1 MWIDSKSAA
10 DVLGVKYDA
19 LVKSVKR
26 AEKQGKKFCTI
37 KPNILSF
44 IYSDGIGR
52 GGKSL
57 QIWLD
62 DELIIEAIKRGVIT
76 DGVIKAKLLSMLN
89 MRGNDTHMSDKS
101 LRGIKESSKGKRTT
115 ELTKFSEFEI
125 DEIRTKENSHKRRC
139 QSSLGESLEQ
149 SFGESLGRSHNAQKL
164 GYDLGQGESLE
175 QSFGEF
181 GESLGRSHNAQKLGY
196 DLGQGESFSDMDSAP
211 NVSSFSTNECRLKKS
226 SETKLQGDRYVGYKE
241 RAKTDAYGAGDG
253 DGDVGDA
260 NSFMDSAWG
269 MDSCAD
275 GSGNAMARIQ
285 NGDGFKGVDGSDKGD
300 SINGGDSGGGG
311 THHSVGATWGDY
323 SCADGSV
330 NAMARIQNGDGFK
343 SIKEELYEDLGD
355 DGDSRDNSAHSTH
368 NIRSRASASDI
379 EALFNDLSVDDS
391 KKADALLKAKIV
403 KMWLRAKE
411 SKGIKIDAFLSY
423 ININKM
429 YDKRVSKGQ
438 LYDWCKKYSIG
449 GIHGLVDERGGNKPT
464 LVESMGIC
472 DKVDELI
479 LSSKGKINTYNIYNR
494 LHHSFVNQG
503 LLTHEEFIRKE
514 KEIIPYTAL
523 NRYVNRWKKA
533 HPTEVLYI
541 EKGYDAAINSKLAAV
556 GEASWS
562 AGQVNEYVEIDAT
575 TLDMFAKKIDL
586 DLAKA
591 IYEMNKNSF
600 KDLDECKARVEENQK
615 RYTVVG
621 LIDRYSGVCSY
632 AIGKSENI
640 HTVKRALAKYIAKFG
655 LPQTII
661 GDNGKAFKSHEMAGT
676 FESLDIEYR
685 AVRAYS
691 GWLKPYIERSWRSF
705 QDNFSQNLAG
715 FIGHSVEQR
724 QAIEFGYS
732 KMERRLKKGQ
742 KTNLKEML
750 FVEDLEDL
758 IDRYVDGFINARWI
772 DRLGATPND
781 IFKRDGLEVKRLSAL
796 AVNARLGQLISKK
809 VYKKGIMHD
818 NSYFINSK
826 IYAYDEVKIVANL
839 NNSDEIYIWS
849 CEGEFIGVGVRFDDG
864 LGVSAEIARE
874 ARNYSKR
881 KIDNARA
888 KANEAARINQDS
900 FVEYVKSVSVDSSV
914 AVEYADE
921 QGLEIEREHKRAKSL
936 KAMSVNLIPTK
947 KKPKR
952 KEYSWED
959 LAHF

>member
-1 MWIDSKSAA
+1 MWVDSKTAA

-44 IYSDGIGR
+44 IYNDGIGR
-52 GGKSL
+52 GGKVL

-62 DELIIEAIKRGVIT
+62 DELIIDAIKKGVIA
-76 DGVIKAKLLSMLN
+76 DPMIKAKLLSMLN
-89 MRGNDTHMSDKS
+89 MQGISCNDTPISD
-101 LRGIKESSKGKRTT
+101 LRDIKENRVKNEYNDTNSNFNSDDGSCNAALDRDFKNDNDMDNEANVNNFKNSTHYSR
-115 ELTKFSEFEI
+115 LRDSNDTKF
-125 DEIRTKENSHKRRC
+125 
-139 QSSLGESLEQ
+139 
-149 SFGESLGRSHNAQKL
+149 
-164 GYDLGQGESLE
+164 
-175 QSFGEF
+175 
-181 GESLGRSHNAQKLGY
+181 
-196 DLGQGESFSDMDSAP
+196 
-211 NVSSFSTNECRLKKS
+211 
-226 SETKLQGDRYVGYKE
+226 QGDKYVGYKD
-241 RAKTDAYGAGDG
+241 RAKTDAYGSGDG
-253 DGDVGDA
+253 FGDLGGA

-269 MDSCAD
+269 VDSCAN
-275 GSGNAMARIQ
+275 SSSSAMARI
-285 NGDGFKGVDGSDKGD
+285 SD
-300 SINGGDSGGGG
+300 
-311 THHSVGATWGDY
+311 
-323 SCADGSV
+323 
-330 NAMARIQNGDGFK
+330 GDGFK
-343 SIKEELYEDLGD
+343 SIKEEMYEDTYLGD
-355 DGDSRDNSAHSTH
+355 DRDSRDNSVHSTH
-368 NIRSRASASDI
+368 NIRSCTNAKSINSLEMGKENSDI

-391 KKADALLKAKIV
+391 KKADALLKSKIV
-403 KMWLRAKE
+403 KMWLKAKE
-411 SKGIKIDAFLSY
+411 SKGVKIDAFLSY

-464 LVESMGIC
+464 LIESMGIC

-479 LSSKGKINTYNIYNR
+479 LSSKGKINAYNIYNR

-514 KEIIPYTAL
+514 KEIIPYISL
-523 NRYVNRWKKA
+523 NRYVNRWKKE

-541 EKGYDAAINSKLAAV
+541 EKGYDAAINSKLAAI
-556 GEASWS
+556 GDASWS
-562 AGQVNEYVEIDAT
+562 ASAINEYVEIDAT
-575 TLDMFAKKIDL
+575 TLDVFAKKIDL

-591 IYEMNKNSF
+591 IYKINENSF
-600 KDLDECKARVEENQK
+600 KDLQECRARVEENQK

-640 HTVKRALAKYIAKFG
+640 HTVKRAIAKYIAKFG
-655 LPQTII
+655 VPQTII

-691 GWLKPYIERSWRSF
+691 GWLKPYIERSWRAF
-705 QDNFSQNLAG
+705 QDNFSVNLAG

-724 QAIEFGYS
+724 QAIEFGFS

-750 FVEDLEDL
+750 LVKDLEDL
-758 IDRYVDGFINARWI
+758 IDRYIDGFINARWI
-772 DRLGATPND
+772 DRLGSTPND
-781 IFKRDGLEVKRLSAL
+781 LFKRDGLHVKRLSAL

-849 CEGEFIGVGVRFDDG
+849 CDGEFIGVGVRFDDG
-864 LGVSAEIARE
+864 LGVSAEVARE

-881 KIDNARA
+881 KIDNART
-888 KANEAARINQDS
+888 KANEAAKINQDS
-900 FVEYVKSVSVDSSV
+900 FVEYVQSVSIDSSA

-921 QGLEIEREHKRAKSL
+921 QGAVIALEHKRAKSL
-936 KAMSVNLIPTK
+936 KAMSVNLIPAKPKPK
-947 KKPKR
+947 KK
-952 KEYSWED
+952 EYKWED
-959 LAHF
+959 LVQNK

>member
-10 DVLGVKYDA
+10 SLLHIKYDA
-19 LVKSVKR
+19 LQKAINR
-26 AEKQGKKFCTI
+26 AQKKDKKFCFI
-37 KPNILSF
+37 KCNILHFRIVTQARRS
-44 IYSDGIGR
+44 R

-76 DGVIKAKLLSMLN
+76 DPMIKAKLLSMLN
-89 MRGNDTHMSDKS
+89 MRGNDTPMSDKS
-101 LRGIKESSKGKRTT
+101 LRDIKESSKGKSTT

-125 DEIRTKENSHKRRC
+125 DER
-139 QSSLGESLEQ
+139 
-149 SFGESLGRSHNAQKL
+149 
-164 GYDLGQGESLE
+164 
-175 QSFGEF
+175 GEF
-181 GESLGRSHNAQKLGY
+181 KVKDERNDKGANFCSGKVANLSNG
-196 DLGQGESFSDMDSAP
+196 SDHIFALDRDFKSCSAP
-211 NVSSFSTNECRLKKS
+211 NDSSFSTNECRLRKS

-253 DGDVGDA
+253 DGDGDVGGA
-260 NSFMDSAWG
+260 NGFMDSAWG
-269 MDSCAD
+269 VDSCAYR
-275 GSGNAMARIQ
+275 GSSIVARIQ
-285 NGDGFKGVDGSDKGD
+285 DGDGFKGVDGSDRGD

-311 THHSVGATWGDY
+311 THHGVGGAWGDY
-323 SCADGSV
+323 SCAYRGSST
-330 NAMARIQNGDGFK
+330 MARMEDGDGFK
-343 SIKEELYEDLGD
+343 GIKEELYEDLGD
-355 DGDSRDNSAHSTH
+355 DGDSRGNSAYSTH
-368 NIRSRASASDI
+368 NIRSRANAKSSDI

-541 EKGYDAAINSKLAAV
+541 EKGYDGAINSKLAAV

-562 AGQVNEYVEIDAT
+562 ATAVNEYVEIDAT

-600 KDLDECKARVEENQK
+600 KDLEECKARVEENQK

-621 LIDRYSGVCSY
+621 LIDRYSGGVL
-632 AIGKSENI
+632 
-640 HTVKRALAKYIAKFG
+640 VR
-655 LPQTII
+655 
-661 GDNGKAFKSHEMAGT
+661 
-676 FESLDIEYR
+676 YR
-685 AVRAYS
+685 
-691 GWLKPYIERSWRSF
+691 
-705 QDNFSQNLAG
+705 
-715 FIGHSVEQR
+715 
-724 QAIEFGYS
+724 
-732 KMERRLKKGQ
+732 KK
-742 KTNLKEML
+742 
-750 FVEDLEDL
+750 
-758 IDRYVDGFINARWI
+758 
-772 DRLGATPND
+772 
-781 IFKRDGLEVKRLSAL
+781 
-796 AVNARLGQLISKK
+796 
-809 VYKKGIMHD
+809 
-818 NSYFINSK
+818 
-826 IYAYDEVKIVANL
+826 
-839 NNSDEIYIWS
+839 
-849 CEGEFIGVGVRFDDG
+849 
-864 LGVSAEIARE
+864 
-874 ARNYSKR
+874 
-881 KIDNARA
+881 
-888 KANEAARINQDS
+888 
-900 FVEYVKSVSVDSSV
+900 
-914 AVEYADE
+914 
-921 QGLEIEREHKRAKSL
+921 
-936 KAMSVNLIPTK
+936 
-947 KKPKR
+947 
-952 KEYSWED
+952 
-959 LAHF
+959 

>member
-1 MWIDSKSAA
+1 MWIDSKTAA
-10 DVLGVKYDA
+10 GAFGVSN
-19 LVKSVKR
+19 KSVEKACLR
-26 AEKQGKKFCTI
+26 ATKANKKICKI
-37 KPNILSF
+37 KPHICNF
-44 IYSDGIGR
+44 IYADGIGR
-52 GGKSL
+52 GGKVL

-62 DELIIEAIKRGVIT
+62 DELIIDAIKKGVIT
-76 DGVIKAKLLSMLN
+76 DPMIKAKLLSMLN
-89 MRGNDTHMSDKS
+89 MRGNDTPISDKS
-101 LRGIKESSKGKRTT
+101 LRDIKESRVKNEYNDT
-115 ELTKFSEFEI
+115 
-125 DEIRTKENSHKRRC
+125 NSNFNSDGDC
-139 QSSLGESLEQ
+139 C
-149 SFGESLGRSHNAQKL
+149 NAALDRDFKN
-164 GYDLGQGESLE
+164 Y
-175 QSFGEF
+175 
-181 GESLGRSHNAQKLGY
+181 
-196 DLGQGESFSDMDSAP
+196 SDMDSAS
-211 NVSSFSTNECRLKKS
+211 NGNNFKNSTHCRLKDIKNS
-226 SETKLQGDRYVGYKE
+226 SDCTKFQGDKYVGYKD
-241 RAKTDAYGAGDG
+241 RAKTDTCGAGDG
-253 DGDVGDA
+253 FDDLGGA
-260 NSFMDSAWG
+260 NSFMDDAWG
-269 MDSCAD
+269 VDSCAN
-275 GSGNAMARIQ
+275 SSSSAMARIPDD
-285 NGDGFKGVDGSDKGD
+285 N
-300 SINGGDSGGGG
+300 
-311 THHSVGATWGDY
+311 
-323 SCADGSV
+323 
-330 NAMARIQNGDGFK
+330 GFK
-343 SIKEELYEDLGD
+343 SIKEELYEELGD
-355 DGDSRDNSAHSTH
+355 DRDSRDNSVHSTH
-368 NIRSRASASDI
+368 NIRSCTNAKSINSLEMAPSKENSDI
-379 EALFNDLSVDDS
+379 DTLFNDLSVDDS
-391 KKADALLKAKIV
+391 KKADAILKAKIV
-403 KMWLRAKE
+403 KMWLKAKE
-411 SKGIKIDAFLSY
+411 SKGVKIDAFLSY

-464 LVESMGIC
+464 LIESMGIC

-479 LSSKGKINTYNIYNR
+479 LSSKGKINAYNIYNR

-503 LLTHEEFIRKE
+503 LLAHEEFIRKE
-514 KEIIPYTAL
+514 KEIIPYISL
-523 NRYVNRWKKA
+523 NRYVNKWKKE

-556 GEASWS
+556 GDASWS
-562 AGQVNEYVEIDAT
+562 AKQVNEYVEIDAT
-575 TLDMFAKKIDL
+575 TLDVFAKKIDL

-591 IYEMNKNSF
+591 IYEMDKSKFASF
-600 KDLDECKARVEENQK
+600 EECCDNVSQNQK

-632 AIGKSENI
+632 VIGKSENI
-640 HTVKRALAKYIAKFG
+640 HTVKRAIAKYIAKFG
-655 LPQTII
+655 VPQTII

-691 GWLKPYIERSWRSF
+691 GWLKPYIERSWRAF
-705 QDNFSQNLAG
+705 QDNFSVNLAG

-724 QAIEFGYS
+724 QAIEFGFS

-750 FVEDLEDL
+750 LIKDLEDL

-772 DRLGATPND
+772 DRLGSTPND
-781 IFKRDGLEVKRLSAL
+781 LFKRDGLHVKRLSAL

-849 CEGEFIGVGVRFDDG
+849 CDGEFIGVGVRFDDG

-881 KIDNARA
+881 KIDNART
-888 KANEAARINQDS
+888 KANEAAKINQDS
-900 FVEYVKSVSVDSSV
+900 FVEYVQSVSIDSSA

-921 QGLEIEREHKRAKSL
+921 QGAMIALEHKRAKSL

-947 KKPKR
+947 KKPKK

-959 LAHF
+959 LA

>member
-1 MWIDSKSAA
+1 M
-10 DVLGVKYDA
+10 
-19 LVKSVKR
+19 
-26 AEKQGKKFCTI
+26 
-37 KPNILSF
+37 
-44 IYSDGIGR
+44 
-52 GGKSL
+52 
-57 QIWLD
+57 
-62 DELIIEAIKRGVIT
+62 
-76 DGVIKAKLLSMLN
+76 
-89 MRGNDTHMSDKS
+89 
-101 LRGIKESSKGKRTT
+101 
-115 ELTKFSEFEI
+115 
-125 DEIRTKENSHKRRC
+125 
-139 QSSLGESLEQ
+139 
-149 SFGESLGRSHNAQKL
+149 
-164 GYDLGQGESLE
+164 
-175 QSFGEF
+175 
-181 GESLGRSHNAQKLGY
+181 
-196 DLGQGESFSDMDSAP
+196 
-211 NVSSFSTNECRLKKS
+211 
-226 SETKLQGDRYVGYKE
+226 
-241 RAKTDAYGAGDG
+241 
-253 DGDVGDA
+253 
-260 NSFMDSAWG
+260 
-269 MDSCAD
+269 
-275 GSGNAMARIQ
+275 
-285 NGDGFKGVDGSDKGD
+285 
-300 SINGGDSGGGG
+300 
-311 THHSVGATWGDY
+311 
-323 SCADGSV
+323 
-330 NAMARIQNGDGFK
+330 
-343 SIKEELYEDLGD
+343 
-355 DGDSRDNSAHSTH
+355 
-368 NIRSRASASDI
+368 
-379 EALFNDLSVDDS
+379 
-391 KKADALLKAKIV
+391 
-403 KMWLRAKE
+403 
-411 SKGIKIDAFLSY
+411 
-423 ININKM
+423 
-429 YDKRVSKGQ
+429 
-438 LYDWCKKYSIG
+438 
-449 GIHGLVDERGGNKPT
+449 
-464 LVESMGIC
+464 
-472 DKVDELI
+472 
-479 LSSKGKINTYNIYNR
+479 
-494 LHHSFVNQG
+494 
-503 LLTHEEFIRKE
+503 LTHEQFIRKE

-541 EKGYDAAINSKLAAV
+541 EKGYDGAVNSKLAAV

-562 AGQVNEYVEIDAT
+562 ATAVNEFVEIDAT

-600 KDLDECKARVEENQK
+600 KDLQECRARVEENQK

-655 LPQTII
+655 VPQTII

-750 FVEDLEDL
+750 LVEDLEDL
-758 IDRYVDGFINARWI
+758 IDRYVNGFINARWI

-781 IFKRDGLEVKRLSAL
+781 IFKRDGLQVKRLSAL

-900 FVEYVKSVSVDSSV
+900 FVEYVQSVSVDSSV

>member
-1 MWIDSKSAA
+1 MTGSYSVMWIDSKSAA
-10 DVLGVKYDA
+10 AVLGVN
-19 LVKSVKR
+19 LRTLQRKSISAQNKCQ
-26 AEKQGKKFCTI
+26 KI
-37 KPNILSF
+37 LNIDTQKIMYQFNFS
-44 IYSDGIGR
+44 R
-52 GGKSL
+52 GGSSGKTL

-62 DELIIEAIKRGVIT
+62 DELIIDAINRGAIV
-76 DGVIKAKLLSMLN
+76 DPALKAKLLSMLN
-89 MRGNDTHMSDKS
+89 MRGISCNDTPISD
-101 LRGIKESSKGKRTT
+101 LRDIKESRVKN
-115 ELTKFSEFEI
+115 EYNDTKSNF
-125 DEIRTKENSHKRRC
+125 NSDGGSC
-139 QSSLGESLEQ
+139 
-149 SFGESLGRSHNAQKL
+149 NAALDRDFKN
-164 GYDLGQGESLE
+164 Y
-175 QSFGEF
+175 
-181 GESLGRSHNAQKLGY
+181 
-196 DLGQGESFSDMDSAP
+196 SDMDSAP
-211 NVSSFSTNECRLKKS
+211 NVNNFKNSTNQCRLRDS
-226 SETKLQGDRYVGYKE
+226 NETKIQGDKYVGYKD
-241 RAKTDAYGAGDG
+241 RAKTDTCGTGDG
-253 DGDVGDA
+253 FDDLGGA
-260 NSFMDSAWG
+260 NSFMDDAWG
-269 MDSCAD
+269 VDSCAN
-275 GSGNAMARIQ
+275 SSSSIMARIPDD
-285 NGDGFKGVDGSDKGD
+285 N
-300 SINGGDSGGGG
+300 
-311 THHSVGATWGDY
+311 
-323 SCADGSV
+323 
-330 NAMARIQNGDGFK
+330 GFK

-355 DGDSRDNSAHSTH
+355 DRDSRDNSVHSTH
-368 NIRSRASASDI
+368 NIRSCTNAKSINSLEMAPGKENSDI
-379 EALFNDLSVDDS
+379 DSLFNDLSVDDS

-403 KMWLRAKE
+403 KMWLKAKE
-411 SKGIKIDAFLSY
+411 SKGVKIDAFLSY

-449 GIHGLVDERGGNKPT
+449 KIHGLVDERGGNKPT
-464 LVESMGIC
+464 LIESMGIS

-479 LSSKGKINTYNIYNR
+479 LSSKGKINAYNIYNR

-514 KEIIPYTAL
+514 KEIIPYISL
-523 NRYVNRWKKA
+523 NRYVNRWKKE

-556 GEASWS
+556 GDASWS
-562 AGQVNEYVEIDAT
+562 AKQVNEYVEIDAT
-575 TLDMFAKKIDL
+575 TLDVFAKKIDL

-591 IYEMNKNSF
+591 IYEMDKSKFASF
-600 KDLDECKARVEENQK
+600 EECCDNVSQNQK

-640 HTVKRALAKYIAKFG
+640 HTVKRAIAKYIAKFG
-655 LPQTII
+655 VPQTII

-676 FESLDIEYR
+676 FENLDIEYR

-691 GWLKPYIERSWRSF
+691 GWLKPYIERSWRAF
-705 QDNFSQNLAG
+705 QDNFSVNLAG

-724 QAIEFGYS
+724 QAIEFGFS

-750 FVEDLEDL
+750 LIKDLEDL

-781 IFKRDGLEVKRLSAL
+781 VFKRDGLHVKRLSAL

-849 CEGEFIGVGVRFDDG
+849 CDGEFIGVGVRFDDG

-888 KANEAARINQDS
+888 KANEAAKINQDS
-900 FVEYVKSVSVDSSV
+900 FVEYVQSVSIDSSA

-921 QGLEIEREHKRAKSL
+921 QGAVIALEHKRAKSL
-936 KAMSVNLIPTK
+936 KAMSVNLMPTK
-947 KKPKR
+947 PKPKK
-952 KEYSWED
+952 KEYKWED
-959 LAHF
+959 LA

>member
-1 MWIDSKSAA
+1 MWINSKGLAG
-10 DVLGVKYDA
+10 VLEVKYDA

-37 KPNILSF
+37 NGKILPFKHINGS
-44 IYSDGIGR
+44 R
-52 GGKSL
+52 GGSSGKVL

-62 DELIIEAIKRGVIT
+62 DELIIDAIKKGVIT
-76 DGVIKAKLLSMLN
+76 DPMIKAKLLSMLN
-89 MRGNDTHMSDKS
+89 MRGNDTPISDKS
-101 LRGIKESSKGKRTT
+101 LRDIKESSKGKSTT
-115 ELTKFSEFEI
+115 EFAKFSEFEI
-125 DEIRTKENSHKRRC
+125 DER
-139 QSSLGESLEQ
+139 
-149 SFGESLGRSHNAQKL
+149 
-164 GYDLGQGESLE
+164 
-175 QSFGEF
+175 GEF
-181 GESLGRSHNAQKLGY
+181 KVKDERNDKGANFCSGKVANLSNGSDHIFALDRDFKSY
-196 DLGQGESFSDMDSAP
+196 SDMDSAP
-211 NVSSFSTNECRLKKS
+211 NVNSFSTNECRLRKS
-226 SETKLQGDRYVGYKE
+226 SETKFQGDRYVKE
-241 RAKTDAYGAGDG
+241 RAKTDAYGTGDG
-253 DGDVGDA
+253 FDDVGGA
-260 NSFMDSAWG
+260 NSFMDSGWG
-269 MDSCAD
+269 VDSCAN
-275 GSGNAMARIQ
+275 SSSSIMARISD
-285 NGDGFKGVDGSDKGD
+285 GDGFKG
-300 SINGGDSGGGG
+300 
-311 THHSVGATWGDY
+311 
-323 SCADGSV
+323 
-330 NAMARIQNGDGFK
+330 
-343 SIKEELYEDLGD
+343 IKEELYEDSCLGD
-355 DGDSRDNSAHSTH
+355 DGDSRDNSAYSTH
-368 NIRSRASASDI
+368 NIRSRANAKSINSDI

-411 SKGIKIDAFLSY
+411 SKGVKIDAFLSY

-438 LYDWCKKYSIG
+438 LYDWSKKYSIG

-464 LVESMGIC
+464 LIESMGIC

-479 LSSKGKINTYNIYNR
+479 LSSKGKINAYNIYNR

-541 EKGYDAAINSKLAAV
+541 EKGYDGAINSKLAAV

-562 AGQVNEYVEIDAT
+562 ATAINEYVEIDAT
-575 TLDMFAKKIDL
+575 TLDIFAKKIDL

-600 KDLDECKARVEENQK
+600 KDLQECRARVEENQK

-632 AIGKSENI
+632 VIGKSENI

-655 LPQTII
+655 VPQRVI

-750 FVEDLEDL
+750 LVEDLENL

-900 FVEYVKSVSVDSSV
+900 FVEYVQSVSVDSSV

-959 LAHF
+959 LA

>member
-10 DVLGVKYDA
+10 SLLHIKYDA
-19 LVKSVKR
+19 LQKAINR
-26 AEKQGKKFCTI
+26 AQKKDKKFCFI
-37 KPNILSF
+37 KCNILHFRIVTQARRS
-44 IYSDGIGR
+44 R

-62 DELIIEAIKRGVIT
+62 DELIIGAIKKGVIT

-101 LRGIKESSKGKRTT
+101 DIKESSKGKSTT
-115 ELTKFSEFEI
+115 EFTKFSEFEI
-125 DEIRTKENSHKRRC
+125 DER
-139 QSSLGESLEQ
+139 
-149 SFGESLGRSHNAQKL
+149 
-164 GYDLGQGESLE
+164 
-175 QSFGEF
+175 GEF
-181 GESLGRSHNAQKLGY
+181 KVKDERNDKGANFCSGKVANLSNG
-196 DLGQGESFSDMDSAP
+196 SDHIFALDRDFKSYSDSAP
-211 NVSSFSTNECRLKKS
+211 NDSSFSTNECRLRKS
-226 SETKLQGDRYVGYKE
+226 SETKFQGDRYVGYKD
-241 RAKTDAYGAGDG
+241 RAKTDAYGTGDG
-253 DGDVGDA
+253 DGDVGGA

-269 MDSCAD
+269 VDSCAYR
-275 GSGNAMARIQ
+275 GSSIVARIPD
-285 NGDGFKGVDGSDKGD
+285 GDGFKG
-300 SINGGDSGGGG
+300 
-311 THHSVGATWGDY
+311 
-323 SCADGSV
+323 
-330 NAMARIQNGDGFK
+330 
-343 SIKEELYEDLGD
+343 IKEELYEDLGD
-355 DGDSRDNSAHSTH
+355 DGDSRDDSAYSTH

-411 SKGIKIDAFLSY
+411 SKGVKIDAFLSY

-438 LYDWCKKYSIG
+438 LYDWCKKYSVG

-514 KEIIPYTAL
+514 KEIIPYAAL

-541 EKGYDAAINSKLAAV
+541 EKGYDGAVNSKLAAV

-562 AGQVNEYVEIDAT
+562 ATAINEYVEIDAT
-575 TLDMFAKKIDL
+575 TLDIFAKKIDL

-600 KDLDECKARVEENQK
+600 KDLEECKARVEENQK

-655 LPQTII
+655 VPQTII

-724 QAIEFGYS
+724 QAIEFGFS

-750 FVEDLEDL
+750 LVKDLEDL

-781 IFKRDGLEVKRLSAL
+781 VFKRDGLQVKRLSAL

-921 QGLEIEREHKRAKSL
+921 QGIEIEREHKRAKSL

-959 LAHF
+959 LA

>member
-1 MWIDSKSAA
+1 MWIDSKTAA
-10 DVLGVKYDA
+10 GVFGVKYDA

-37 KPNILSF
+37 NGKILPFKHINGS
-44 IYSDGIGR
+44 R
-52 GGKSL
+52 GGSSGKVL

-62 DELIIEAIKRGVIT
+62 DELVIDAIKRGAIA
-76 DGVIKAKLLSMLN
+76 DEVIKAKLLSMLN
-89 MRGNDTHMSDKS
+89 MRGISCNDTPISDSS
-101 LRGIKESSKGKRTT
+101 LRDIKESRVKN
-115 ELTKFSEFEI
+115 EYNDTKSNF
-125 DEIRTKENSHKRRC
+125 NSDGGSC
-139 QSSLGESLEQ
+139 
-149 SFGESLGRSHNAQKL
+149 NAALDRDFKS
-164 GYDLGQGESLE
+164 Y
-175 QSFGEF
+175 
-181 GESLGRSHNAQKLGY
+181 
-196 DLGQGESFSDMDSAP
+196 SDMDSAP
-211 NVSSFSTNECRLKKS
+211 NGNSFKNSTHCRLRDS
-226 SETKLQGDRYVGYKE
+226 NNTKFQGDKYVGYKD
-241 RAKTDAYGAGDG
+241 RAKTDTCGTGDG
-253 DGDVGDA
+253 FDDLGGA
-260 NSFMDSAWG
+260 NSFMDDAWG
-269 MDSCAD
+269 VDSCAN
-275 GSGNAMARIQ
+275 SSSSIMARIPDD
-285 NGDGFKGVDGSDKGD
+285 N
-300 SINGGDSGGGG
+300 
-311 THHSVGATWGDY
+311 
-323 SCADGSV
+323 
-330 NAMARIQNGDGFK
+330 GFK

-355 DGDSRDNSAHSTH
+355 DRDSRDNSVHSTH
-368 NIRSRASASDI
+368 NIRSCTNAKSINSEDTTPRNYKENSDI

-391 KKADALLKAKIV
+391 KKADAILKAKIV
-403 KMWLRAKE
+403 KMWLKAKE
-411 SKGIKIDAFLSY
+411 SKGVKIDAFLSY

-464 LVESMGIC
+464 LIESMGMS

-479 LSSKGKINTYNIYNR
+479 LSSKGKINAYNIYNR

-514 KEIIPYTAL
+514 KEIIPYISL
-523 NRYVNRWKKA
+523 NRYVNRWKKE

-556 GEASWS
+556 GDASWS
-562 AGQVNEYVEIDAT
+562 AKQVNEYVEIDAT
-575 TLDMFAKKIDL
+575 TLDVFAKKIDL

-591 IYEMNKNSF
+591 IYEMDKSKFASF
-600 KDLDECKARVEENQK
+600 EECCDNVSQNQK

-621 LIDRYSGVCSY
+621 LIDKYSGVCSY
-632 AIGKSENI
+632 MIGKSENI
-640 HTVKRALAKYIAKFG
+640 HTVKRAIAKYIAKFG
-655 LPQTII
+655 VPQTII
-661 GDNGKAFKSHEMAGT
+661 GDNGKAFKSHEMART

-691 GWLKPYIERSWRSF
+691 GWLKPYIERSWRAF
-705 QDNFSQNLAG
+705 QDNFSVNLAG

-724 QAIEFGYS
+724 QAIEFGFS

-750 FVEDLEDL
+750 LIKDLEDL

-772 DRLGATPND
+772 DRLGSTPND
-781 IFKRDGLEVKRLSAL
+781 VFKRDGLHVKRLSAL

-849 CEGEFIGVGVRFDDG
+849 CDGEFIGVGVRFDDR

-888 KANEAARINQDS
+888 KANEAAKINQDS
-900 FVEYVKSVSVDSSV
+900 FVEYVQSVSIDSSA

-921 QGLEIEREHKRAKSL
+921 QGAVIALEHKRAKSL
-936 KAMSVNLIPTK
+936 KAMSVNLMPTK
-947 KKPKR
+947 PKPKK
-952 KEYSWED
+952 KEYNWED
-959 LAHF
+959 LA

>member
-1 MWIDSKSAA
+1 MRVDSKTAA
-10 DVLGVKYDA
+10 GVLGVSN
-19 LVKSVKR
+19 KSVEKACLR
-26 AEKQGKKFCTI
+26 ATKVNKKICKI
-37 KPNILSF
+37 KSHICNF
-44 IYSDGIGR
+44 IYTDGIGR
-52 GGKSL
+52 GGKVL

-62 DELIIEAIKRGVIT
+62 DELIIDAINRGVIT
-76 DGVIKAKLLSMLN
+76 DPMIKAKLLSMLN
-89 MRGNDTHMSDKS
+89 MQGISCNDTPISDKS
-101 LRGIKESSKGKRTT
+101 LRDIKESRVKN
-115 ELTKFSEFEI
+115 EYNDTKFNF
-125 DEIRTKENSHKRRC
+125 NSDGGSC
-139 QSSLGESLEQ
+139 
-149 SFGESLGRSHNAQKL
+149 NAALDRDFKN
-164 GYDLGQGESLE
+164 Y
-175 QSFGEF
+175 
-181 GESLGRSHNAQKLGY
+181 
-196 DLGQGESFSDMDSAP
+196 SDMDNKA
-211 NVSSFSTNECRLKKS
+211 NVNNFKNGTNQCRLKDIKNS
-226 SETKLQGDRYVGYKE
+226 NDTKFQGDKYVGYKD
-241 RAKTDAYGAGDG
+241 RAKTDAYGAGDC
-253 DGDVGDA
+253 DGDLGGA

-269 MDSCAD
+269 VDSCAY
-275 GSGNAMARIQ
+275 SSSSIMARIP
-285 NGDGFKGVDGSDKGD
+285 D
-300 SINGGDSGGGG
+300 
-311 THHSVGATWGDY
+311 
-323 SCADGSV
+323 
-330 NAMARIQNGDGFK
+330 GDGFK
-343 SIKEELYEDLGD
+343 SIKEELYEDSYLGD
-355 DGDSRDNSAHSTH
+355 DRDSRDNSVHSTH
-368 NIRSRASASDI
+368 NIRSCTNAKSINSEDTAPRNYKENSDI

-391 KKADALLKAKIV
+391 KKADAILKAKIV
-403 KMWLRAKE
+403 KMWLKAKE
-411 SKGIKIDAFLSY
+411 SKGVKIDAFLSY

-438 LYDWCKKYSIG
+438 LYDWCKKYSLG

-464 LVESMGIC
+464 LIESMGIC

-479 LSSKGKINTYNIYNR
+479 LSSKGKINAYNIYNR

-514 KEIIPYTAL
+514 KEIIPYISL
-523 NRYVNRWKKA
+523 NRYVNRWKKE

-556 GEASWS
+556 GDASWS
-562 AGQVNEYVEIDAT
+562 ATAINEYVEIDAT
-575 TLDMFAKKIDL
+575 TLDVFAKKIDL

-591 IYEMNKNSF
+591 IYEMDKSKF
-600 KDLDECKARVEENQK
+600 ASLEECYDNVSQNQK

-632 AIGKSENI
+632 VIGKSENI
-640 HTVKRALAKYIAKFG
+640 HTVKRAIAKYIAKFG
-655 LPQTII
+655 VPQTII

-691 GWLKPYIERSWRSF
+691 GWLKPYIERSWRAF
-705 QDNFSQNLAG
+705 QDNFSVNLAG

-724 QAIEFGYS
+724 QAIEFGFS

-750 FVEDLEDL
+750 LVKDLEDL

-781 IFKRDGLEVKRLSAL
+781 LFKRDGLHVKRLSAL
-796 AVNARLGQLISKK
+796 AVNARLGQLTSKK

-826 IYAYDEVKIVANL
+826 IYTYDEVKIVANL

-849 CEGEFIGVGVRFDDG
+849 CDGEFIGVGVRFDDG
-864 LGVSAEIARE
+864 LGVSAEVARE

-888 KANEAARINQDS
+888 KANEAAKINQDS
-900 FVEYVKSVSVDSSV
+900 FVEYVQSVSIDSSA

-921 QGLEIEREHKRAKSL
+921 QGAVIALEHKRAKSL
-936 KAMSVNLIPTK
+936 KAMSVNLIPAKPKPK
-947 KKPKR
+947 KK
-952 KEYSWED
+952 EYKWED
-959 LAHF
+959 LA

>member
-1 MWIDSKSAA
+1 
-10 DVLGVKYDA
+10 
-19 LVKSVKR
+19 
-26 AEKQGKKFCTI
+26 
-37 KPNILSF
+37 
-44 IYSDGIGR
+44 
-52 GGKSL
+52 
-57 QIWLD
+57 
-62 DELIIEAIKRGVIT
+62 
-76 DGVIKAKLLSMLN
+76 
-89 MRGNDTHMSDKS
+89 
-101 LRGIKESSKGKRTT
+101 
-115 ELTKFSEFEI
+115 
-125 DEIRTKENSHKRRC
+125 
-139 QSSLGESLEQ
+139 
-149 SFGESLGRSHNAQKL
+149 
-164 GYDLGQGESLE
+164 
-175 QSFGEF
+175 
-181 GESLGRSHNAQKLGY
+181 
-196 DLGQGESFSDMDSAP
+196 
-211 NVSSFSTNECRLKKS
+211 
-226 SETKLQGDRYVGYKE
+226 
-241 RAKTDAYGAGDG
+241 
-253 DGDVGDA
+253 
-260 NSFMDSAWG
+260 
-269 MDSCAD
+269 
-275 GSGNAMARIQ
+275 
-285 NGDGFKGVDGSDKGD
+285 
-300 SINGGDSGGGG
+300 
-311 THHSVGATWGDY
+311 
-323 SCADGSV
+323 
-330 NAMARIQNGDGFK
+330 
-343 SIKEELYEDLGD
+343 
-355 DGDSRDNSAHSTH
+355 
-368 NIRSRASASDI
+368 
-379 EALFNDLSVDDS
+379 
-391 KKADALLKAKIV
+391 
-403 KMWLRAKE
+403 MWLKAKE
-411 SKGIKIDAFLSY
+411 SKGVKIDAFLSY

-449 GIHGLVDERGGNKPT
+449 GIYGLVDERGGNKPT
-464 LVESMGIC
+464 LIESMGIC

-479 LSSKGKINTYNIYNR
+479 LSSKGKINAYNIYNR

-514 KEIIPYTAL
+514 KEIVPYISL
-523 NRYVNRWKKA
+523 NRYVNRWKKE

-556 GEASWS
+556 GDASWS
-562 AGQVNEYVEIDAT
+562 AKQVNEYVEIDAT
-575 TLDMFAKKIDL
+575 TLDVFAKKIDL

-591 IYEMNKNSF
+591 IYEMDKSKFASF
-600 KDLDECKARVEENQK
+600 EECCDNVSQNQK

-632 AIGKSENI
+632 VIGKSENI
-640 HTVKRALAKYIAKFG
+640 HTVKRAIAKYIAKFG
-655 LPQTII
+655 VPQTII

-691 GWLKPYIERSWRSF
+691 GWLKPYIERSWRAF

-724 QAIEFGYS
+724 QAIEFGFS
-732 KMERRLKKGQ
+732 KMERRLKRGQ

-750 FVEDLEDL
+750 LIKDLEDL
-758 IDRYVDGFINARWI
+758 IDRYVDGFIKARWI

-781 IFKRDGLEVKRLSAL
+781 LFKRDGLHVKRLSAL

-881 KIDNARA
+881 KIDNART
-888 KANEAARINQDS
+888 KANEAAKINQNS
-900 FVEYVKSVSVDSSV
+900 FVEYVQSVSIDSSV

-936 KAMSVNLIPTK
+936 KAMSVNLIPA
-947 KKPKR
+947 KPKPKK

-959 LAHF
+959 LA

>member
-1 MWIDSKSAA
+1 MRVDSKTAA
-10 DVLGVKYDA
+10 GALGVSN
-19 LVKSVKR
+19 KSVEKACLR
-26 AEKQGKKFCTI
+26 ATKANKKICKI
-37 KPNILSF
+37 KSHICNF
-44 IYSDGIGR
+44 IYADGIGR
-52 GGKSL
+52 GGKVL

-62 DELIIEAIKRGVIT
+62 DELIIDAIKRGAIV
-76 DGVIKAKLLSMLN
+76 DPALKAKLNLRDIKEN
-89 MRGNDTHMSDKS
+89 RVKNEYNDTKSNSNSD
-101 LRGIKESSKGKRTT
+101 G
-115 ELTKFSEFEI
+115 
-125 DEIRTKENSHKRRC
+125 DC
-139 QSSLGESLEQ
+139 C
-149 SFGESLGRSHNAQKL
+149 NAALDRDFKN
-164 GYDLGQGESLE
+164 Y
-175 QSFGEF
+175 
-181 GESLGRSHNAQKLGY
+181 
-196 DLGQGESFSDMDSAP
+196 SDMDNAP
-211 NVSSFSTNECRLKKS
+211 NVNNFKNGTNQCRLRDS
-226 SETKLQGDRYVGYKE
+226 NNTKFQGDKYVGYKD
-241 RAKTDAYGAGDG
+241 RAKTDAYGTGDG
-253 DGDVGDA
+253 FGDLGGA
-260 NSFMDSAWG
+260 NSFMDDAWG
-269 MDSCAD
+269 VDSCAN
-275 GSGNAMARIQ
+275 SSSSAMARIPDD
-285 NGDGFKGVDGSDKGD
+285 N
-300 SINGGDSGGGG
+300 
-311 THHSVGATWGDY
+311 
-323 SCADGSV
+323 
-330 NAMARIQNGDGFK
+330 GFK
-343 SIKEELYEDLGD
+343 SIKEELYEDTYLGD
-355 DGDSRDNSAHSTH
+355 DRDSRDNSVHSTH
-368 NIRSRASASDI
+368 NIRSCTNAKSINSLEMAPSKENSDI

-391 KKADALLKAKIV
+391 KKADAILKAKIV
-403 KMWLRAKE
+403 KMWLKAKE
-411 SKGIKIDAFLSY
+411 SKGVKIDIFLSY

-438 LYDWCKKYSIG
+438 LYDWSKKYSIG

-464 LVESMGIC
+464 LIESMGIC

-479 LSSKGKINTYNIYNR
+479 LSSKGKINAYNIYNR

-514 KEIIPYTAL
+514 KEIIPYISL
-523 NRYVNRWKKA
+523 NRYVNRWKKE

-556 GEASWS
+556 GDASWS
-562 AGQVNEYVEIDAT
+562 ATAINEYVEIDAT
-575 TLDMFAKKIDL
+575 TLDVFAKKIDL

-591 IYEMNKNSF
+591 IYEMDKSKFASF
-600 KDLDECKARVEENQK
+600 EECCDNVSQNQK

-632 AIGKSENI
+632 VIGKSENI
-640 HTVKRALAKYIAKFG
+640 HTVKRAIAKYIAKFG
-655 LPQTII
+655 VPQTII

-691 GWLKPYIERSWRSF
+691 GWLKPYIERSWRAF
-705 QDNFSQNLAG
+705 QDNFSVNLAG

-724 QAIEFGYS
+724 QAIEFGFS

-750 FVEDLEDL
+750 LIKDLEDL

-781 IFKRDGLEVKRLSAL
+781 LFKRDGLHVKRLSAL

-818 NSYFINSK
+818 NSYFINTK

-839 NNSDEIYIWS
+839 NNIDEIYIWS

-888 KANEAARINQDS
+888 KANEASKINQNS
-900 FVEYVKSVSVDSSV
+900 FVEYVQSVSIDSSA

-936 KAMSVNLIPTK
+936 KVMSVNLIPAKPKPK
-947 KKPKR
+947 KK
-952 KEYSWED
+952 EYKWED
-959 LAHF
+959 LVQNK

>member
-1 MWIDSKSAA
+1 MWLDSKSAA
-10 DVLGVKYDA
+10 LVLGISN
-19 LVKSVKR
+19 KSVEKACFR
-26 AEKQGKKFCTI
+26 AAKTNKIFCKLKSHI
-37 KPNILSF
+37 CNFKYIF
-44 IYSDGIGR
+44 GIGR

-89 MRGNDTHMSDKS
+89 MRGNDTPMSDKS
-101 LRGIKESSKGKRTT
+101 DIKESSKGKSGA
-115 ELTKFSEFEI
+115 ELRKFSEFEI
-125 DEIRTKENSHKRRC
+125 DER
-139 QSSLGESLEQ
+139 
-149 SFGESLGRSHNAQKL
+149 
-164 GYDLGQGESLE
+164 
-175 QSFGEF
+175 GEF
-181 GESLGRSHNAQKLGY
+181 KVKDESNDKGANFCSGKVANLSNG
-196 DLGQGESFSDMDSAP
+196 SDHIFALDRDFKSCSAP
-211 NVSSFSTNECRLKKS
+211 NDSSFSTNECRLRKS
-226 SETKLQGDRYVGYKE
+226 SETKLQGDRYVGYKG
-241 RAKTDAYGAGDG
+241 RVKTDAYGTGDG
-253 DGDVGDA
+253 DGELGGA

-269 MDSCAD
+269 VDSCAYR
-275 GSGNAMARIQ
+275 GSSIVARIQ
-285 NGDGFKGVDGSDKGD
+285 DGDGFKGVDGSDRGD

-311 THHSVGATWGDY
+311 THHSVGAAWGDY
-323 SCADGSV
+323 SCAYRGSSI
-330 NAMARIQNGDGFK
+330 MARTEDGDGFK
-343 SIKEELYEDLGD
+343 GIKEELYEDLGD
-355 DGDSRDNSAHSTH
+355 DGDSRDNSAYSTH
-368 NIRSRASASDI
+368 NIRSRANAKSSDI

-541 EKGYDAAINSKLAAV
+541 EKGYDGAVNSKLAAV

-575 TLDMFAKKIDL
+575 TLDIFAKKIDL

-600 KDLDECKARVEENQK
+600 KDLEECKARVEENQK

-655 LPQTII
+655 VPQTII

-724 QAIEFGYS
+724 QAIEFGFS

-750 FVEDLEDL
+750 LVEDLENL

-781 IFKRDGLEVKRLSAL
+781 IFKRDGLQVKRLSAL

-849 CEGEFIGVGVRFDDG
+849 VEGEFIGVGVRFDDG

-900 FVEYVKSVSVDSSV
+900 FVEYVQSVSVDSSV

-959 LAHF
+959 LA

>member
-1 MWIDSKSAA
+1 MWVDSKSAA
-10 DVLGVKYDA
+10 LVLWISN
-19 LVKSVKR
+19 KSVEKACLR
-26 AEKQGKKFCTI
+26 ATKANKKICKI
-37 KPNILSF
+37 KSHICNF
-44 IYSDGIGR
+44 IYADGIGR
-52 GGKSL
+52 GGKVL

-62 DELIIEAIKRGVIT
+62 DELVIDAIKRGAIV
-76 DGVIKAKLLSMLN
+76 DPALKAKLISALN
-89 MRGNDTHMSDKS
+89 MRGISCNDTPISD
-101 LRGIKESSKGKRTT
+101 LRDIKESRVKYNDTAAN
-115 ELTKFSEFEI
+115 F
-125 DEIRTKENSHKRRC
+125 NSDGGSCNGALDRDFK
-139 QSSLGESLEQ
+139 S
-149 SFGESLGRSHNAQKL
+149 
-164 GYDLGQGESLE
+164 Y
-175 QSFGEF
+175 
-181 GESLGRSHNAQKLGY
+181 
-196 DLGQGESFSDMDSAP
+196 SDMDNTP
-211 NVSSFSTNECRLKKS
+211 NGNSFKNGTNQCRLKDIKNS
-226 SETKLQGDRYVGYKE
+226 SETKFQGEEHVEYK
-241 RAKTDAYGAGDG
+241 RGVNNSCNSCGGSSDFVDG
-253 DGDVGDA
+253 A
-260 NSFMDSAWG
+260 NSFMDDSWG
-269 MDSCAD
+269 VDSCAN
-275 GSGNAMARIQ
+275 SSSSAMARIQ
-285 NGDGFKGVDGSDKGD
+285 DGDGFKG
-300 SINGGDSGGGG
+300 
-311 THHSVGATWGDY
+311 
-323 SCADGSV
+323 
-330 NAMARIQNGDGFK
+330 
-343 SIKEELYEDLGD
+343 IKEELYEELGD
-355 DGDSRDNSAHSTH
+355 DRDSRDNSVHSTH
-368 NIRSRASASDI
+368 NIRSCTNAKSINSLEMGKENSDI

-411 SKGIKIDAFLSY
+411 SKGVKIDAFLSY

-449 GIHGLVDERGGNKPT
+449 KIHGLVDERGGNKPT
-464 LVESMGIC
+464 LIESMGMS

-479 LSSKGKINTYNIYNR
+479 LSSKGKINAYNIYNR

-514 KEIIPYTAL
+514 KEIIPYISL
-523 NRYVNRWKKA
+523 NRYVNRWKKE

-556 GEASWS
+556 GDASWS
-562 AGQVNEYVEIDAT
+562 ATAVNEYVEIDAT
-575 TLDMFAKKIDL
+575 TLDIFAKKIDL

-591 IYEMNKNSF
+591 IYEMDKSKFASF
-600 KDLDECKARVEENQK
+600 DECKARVEENQK

-632 AIGKSENI
+632 TIGKSENI
-640 HTVKRALAKYIAKFG
+640 HTVKRAIAKYIAKFG
-655 LPQTII
+655 LPKTII

-691 GWLKPYIERSWRSF
+691 GWLKPYIERSWRAF

-724 QAIEFGYS
+724 QAIEFGFS

-750 FVEDLEDL
+750 LIEDLEKLMDS
-758 IDRYVDGFINARWI
+758 YVDGFINARWI

-781 IFKRDGLEVKRLSAL
+781 LFKRDGLHVKRLSAL

-849 CEGEFIGVGVRFDDG
+849 CDGEFIGVGVRFDDG

-888 KANEAARINQDS
+888 KANEAAKINQDS
-900 FVEYVKSVSVDSSV
+900 FVEYVQSVSIDSSA

-947 KKPKR
+947 PKPKK
-952 KEYSWED
+952 KEYKWED
-959 LAHF
+959 LV

>member
-1 MWIDSKSAA
+1 MQVDSKTAA
-10 DVLGVKYDA
+10 GTLGVSN
-19 LVKSVKR
+19 KSVEKACLR
-26 AEKQGKKFCTI
+26 ATKANKKICKI
-37 KPNILSF
+37 KSHICNF
-44 IYSDGIGR
+44 IYADGIGR
-52 GGKSL
+52 GGKVL

-62 DELIIEAIKRGVIT
+62 DELIIDAIKKGVIA
-76 DGVIKAKLLSMLN
+76 DPMIKAKLLSMLN
-89 MRGNDTHMSDKS
+89 MQGISCNDTPISDNN
-101 LRGIKESSKGKRTT
+101 LRDIKESRVINEYNDT
-115 ELTKFSEFEI
+115 
-125 DEIRTKENSHKRRC
+125 NSNFNSDGGSCNTALDRDFK
-139 QSSLGESLEQ
+139 
-149 SFGESLGRSHNAQKL
+149 N
-164 GYDLGQGESLE
+164 Y
-175 QSFGEF
+175 
-181 GESLGRSHNAQKLGY
+181 
-196 DLGQGESFSDMDSAP
+196 SDMDSAS
-211 NVSSFSTNECRLKKS
+211 NDNSFKNSTHYSRLRDS
-226 SETKLQGDRYVGYKE
+226 NNTKFQGDKYVGYKD
-241 RAKTDAYGAGDG
+241 RAKTDAYGSGDG
-253 DGDVGDA
+253 FGDLGSA

-269 MDSCAD
+269 VDSCAN
-275 GSGNAMARIQ
+275 SSSSIMARI
-285 NGDGFKGVDGSDKGD
+285 SD
-300 SINGGDSGGGG
+300 
-311 THHSVGATWGDY
+311 
-323 SCADGSV
+323 
-330 NAMARIQNGDGFK
+330 GDGFK
-343 SIKEELYEDLGD
+343 SIKEELYEDSYLGD
-355 DGDSRDNSAHSTH
+355 DRDSRDNSVHSTH
-368 NIRSRASASDI
+368 NIRSCTNAKSINSEEMAPSKENSDI

-391 KKADALLKAKIV
+391 KKADAILKAKIV

-411 SKGIKIDAFLSY
+411 SKGVKIDAFLSY

-438 LYDWCKKYSIG
+438 LYDWCKKYSVG

-464 LVESMGIC
+464 LIESMGMS

-479 LSSKGKINTYNIYNR
+479 LSSKGKINAYNIYNR

-514 KEIIPYTAL
+514 KEIIPYISL
-523 NRYVNRWKKA
+523 NRYVNRWKKE

-556 GEASWS
+556 GDASWS
-562 AGQVNEYVEIDAT
+562 AKQVNEYVEIDAT
-575 TLDMFAKKIDL
+575 TLDVFAKKIDL
-586 DLAKA
+586 DLARA
-591 IYEMNKNSF
+591 IYEMDKSKFASF
-600 KDLDECKARVEENQK
+600 EECCDNVSQNQK

-640 HTVKRALAKYIAKFG
+640 HTVKRAIAKYIAKFG
-655 LPQTII
+655 VPQTII

-691 GWLKPYIERSWRSF
+691 GWLKPYIERSWRAF
-705 QDNFSQNLAG
+705 QDNFSANLAG

-724 QAIEFGYS
+724 QAIEFGFS

-750 FVEDLEDL
+750 LVKDLEDL

-781 IFKRDGLEVKRLSAL
+781 LFKRDGLHVKRLSAL

-849 CEGEFIGVGVRFDDG
+849 CDGEFIGVGVRFDDG
-864 LGVSAEIARE
+864 LGVSAEVARE

-888 KANEAARINQDS
+888 KANEAAKINQNS
-900 FVEYVKSVSVDSSV
+900 FVEYVQSVSVDSSA

-921 QGLEIEREHKRAKSL
+921 QGAVIALEHKRAKSL
-936 KAMSVNLIPTK
+936 KAMSVNLIPAK

-959 LAHF
+959 LVQNK